1 MEKYLVRIL
10 KRFVNRCINRQLNK
24 IPVLIIIILLLG
36 MGVYK
41 MGYLQ
46 DVKDVFKTIIRN
58 EKTVSTIVKDS
69 EMEL

>member
-1 MEKYLVRIL
+1 
-10 KRFVNRCINRQLNK
+10 
-24 IPVLIIIILLLG
+24 
-36 MGVYK
+36 